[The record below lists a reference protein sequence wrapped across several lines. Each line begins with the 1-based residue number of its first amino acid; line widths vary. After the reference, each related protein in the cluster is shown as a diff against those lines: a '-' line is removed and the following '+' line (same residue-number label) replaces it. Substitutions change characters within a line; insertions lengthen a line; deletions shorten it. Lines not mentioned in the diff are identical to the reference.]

1 MLGFGLPPFRAR
13 RYVMTPEQVNLITQS
28 FDRWPIRRDFAA
40 KFYDRFFETT
50 PDARRLFPDDME
62 RLHLK
67 LMDTMA
73 AIVGALNNDTLCRS
87 IISHTARQHR
97 RIGVTSSQLA
107 AFGDALI
114 WTLQQQIGNAF
125 TPVLKEAWIALYK
138 EVQTEM
144 INTANI
150 QV

>member
-1 MLGFGLPPFRAR
+1 
-13 RYVMTPEQVNLITQS
+13 MTPEQVNLITQS

-40 KFYDRFFETT
+40 KFYNRFFETT

-107 AFGDALI
+107 AFGDALVSV
-114 WTLQQQIGNAF
+114 F
-125 TPVLKEAWIALYK
+125 TAINPH
-138 EVQTEM
+138 M
-144 INTANI
+144 IVADD
-150 QV
+150 QPEHCRHYQWCPHVRRAKVHVG

>member
-1 MLGFGLPPFRAR
+1 LTDGQFGEICRKIL
-13 RYVMTPEQVNLITQS
+13 Q
-28 FDRWPIRRDFAA
+28 
-40 KFYDRFFETT
+40 RFFETT

-97 RIGVTSSQLA
+97 RIGVTSLQLA
-107 AFGDALI
+107 AFRDALI
-114 WTLQQQIGNAF
+114 WTLQQQIGKAF
-125 TPVLKEAWIALYK
+125 TPALKEAWIALYK